1 GKEKWV
7 VAGLDKIPMFI
18 KAGAMIPKYPIQQY
32 VGEKVIKELVLDV
45 YYTKGA
51 ENSTVYEDANDGYA
65 YENGKYSL
73 RNFKLLGKENELIIQ
88 QFKDGS
94 FITTYQTFKIQL
106 HGLPF
111 KIKSVEVD
119 NEKVNLKAIMLNGDN
134 SIEVSKDFTQLHIM
148 GQ

>member
-1 GKEKWV
+1 
-7 VAGLDKIPMFI
+7 
-18 KAGAMIPKYPIQQY
+18 
-32 VGEKVIKELVLDV
+32 LVLDI
-45 YYTKGA
+45 YYTEGS

-94 FITTYQTFKIQL
+94 FITSYDTFRIKLI
-106 HGLPF
+106 GLPF

-119 NEKVNLKAIMLNGDN
+119 NEKVDLMVIKFSGDN
-134 SIEVSKDFTQLHIM
+134 SFIEVSKDFTQLHVT
-148 GQ
+148 GK